1 MSRPL
6 VLGFAATALF
16 AGSAFAAGDAV
27 KIGLVTTL
35 TTPSSVIGR
44 DVVDAVDLAIEHV
57 GGTIAGKKI
66 ELIVEDDAT
75 KPELGKQKAEKL
87 LRQDDVDVITGF
99 NWSNVLL
106 AARKPIVDSGKI
118 FVSTNAGPSDI
129 AGKLCN
135 ENFFSMRGQN
145 DMVPMA
151 LGEVLNKDGTKK
163 LYVIAPN
170 YSAGKDMAAGVERTF
185 KGEVA
190 GRDFTKWGDD
200 PQLDFSAELA
210 KARASGADALFAFF
224 PGRAGPAF
232 ARQYDQSG
240 MSGQVRLYSVYTL
253 DQISLPRLQEANV
266 KGVLGAE
273 TADYWSPDLDNP
285 ANKRFVHDFKAK
297 YGRIPSNYAAAAYD
311 LVPYLKAAIEQAGG
325 NVKDTAKVRAA
336 LKRADYDS
344 VRGRYKMGPNNFPID
359 RYYGQEV
366 VVDPTGAWTLRSKG
380 LALENTPDPYAKDCK
395 LGS

>member
-6 VLGFAATALF
+6 VLGLAATALF
-16 AGSAFAAGDAV
+16 AGSALAAGDAV

-151 LGEVLNKDGTKK
+151 LGEVLNKDGVKK